1 LFAAGKG
8 NLSYWFLEKKERK
21 KKKGKKNEDKGLK
34 EGAADGGKRKKLRVF
49 ARFLLQIPEKK
60 HTFVT
65 PSQIMLMEDIF
76 SKIGTTQTLSQKI
89 ERRIE
94 EAIIQ
99 RKLIAG
105 NKLPSEKELCAS
117 FAVSRTALREALRRL
132 NARGLIEIKKGS
144 GMYIS
149 EICIED
155 AVKSLNLYYDLKF
168 DSNLIA
174 QMIEMRLLFEPQIAR
189 LAARNRTE
197 EDLKIL
203 SENLADL
210 EACNPDNTQ
219 LEADTIN
226 RFHTNITKATGNP
239 MIVVSM
245 EPIFSLLP
253 RMRNFLYAN
262 IDGEKNY
269 TLESQR
275 KILEAI
281 RVHDD
286 KAAHDEM
293 RTLLRRNH
301 EVYDL
306 YFKSLLAK

>member
-1 LFAAGKG
+1 
-8 NLSYWFLEKKERK
+8 
-21 KKKGKKNEDKGLK
+21 
-34 EGAADGGKRKKLRVF
+34 
-49 ARFLLQIPEKK
+49 
-60 HTFVT
+60 
-65 PSQIMLMEDIF
+65 MEDIF

-94 EAIIQ
+94 EAIMQ
-99 RKLIAG
+99 RKLTPG

-144 GMYIS
+144 GMYVS
-149 EICIED
+149 EISIED
-155 AVKSLNLYYDLKF
+155 AVKPLNLYYDLKF

-189 LAARNRTE
+189 LAARNRTQ
-197 EDLKIL
+197 EDLKVL
-203 SENLADL
+203 KQNLTDL
-210 EACNPDNTQ
+210 KQCNPDNTQ
-219 LEADTIN
+219 LEADIIN

-239 MIVVSM
+239 MIIVSM

-262 IDGEKNY
+262 VDGEKEY
-269 TLESQR
+269 TLDSQQ
-275 KILEAI
+275 KIYYALE
-281 RVHDD
+281 VQND

-293 RTLLRRNH
+293 RALLRRNH
-301 EVYDL
+301 EVYDK
-306 YFKSLLAK
+306 YFKLLLAK

>member
-1 LFAAGKG
+1 
-8 NLSYWFLEKKERK
+8 
-21 KKKGKKNEDKGLK
+21 
-34 EGAADGGKRKKLRVF
+34 
-49 ARFLLQIPEKK
+49 
-60 HTFVT
+60 
-65 PSQIMLMEDIF
+65 MEDVF

-99 RKLIAG
+99 RKLVAG
-105 NKLPSEKELCAS
+105 NRLPSEKDLCAS

-144 GMYIS
+144 GMYVS

-155 AVKSLNLYYDLKF
+155 AVKPLNLYYDLRF

-189 LAARNRTE
+189 LAAHNRTVA
-197 EDLKIL
+197 DLDAIG
-203 SENLADL
+203 ENLAEL
-210 EACNPDNTQ
+210 IACNPDNTQ
-219 LEADTIN
+219 READIIN
-226 RFHTNITKATGNP
+226 RFHAIVAKATGNP

-262 IDGEKNY
+262 IDGEKGY
-269 TLESQR
+269 TLEFQR
-275 KILEAI
+275 KIYAAI
-281 RVHDD
+281 REQDG

-293 RTLLRRNH
+293 RSLLRRNH
-301 EVYDL
+301 EVYDT
-306 YFKSLLAK
+306 YFKFLLVK